1 MSSLHARVA
10 SADAYQLGEGPV
22 WDGDRS
28 RILWVDIL
36 EGKVIEG
43 ILDGDEVVVTATHNL
58 GGMVSAA
65 VPTDSGAILLARQ
78 EELVVLEPGGELR
91 RGARIVSAGSGD
103 RCNDGAVDPAG
114 RFLVGTLALRKT
126 DTAQRLLRVE
136 QDGRVTT
143 VDDDLTLSN
152 GLAWSPDGTLLYS
165 VDTLSRRIRVRDYD
179 SATGEMGE
187 RREHLFFDD
196 GYPDGICVDADGCLW
211 VAVWGAGE
219 VRRFSHDG
227 AQLESVKVPAPHVS
241 SVALVSADLDLLLIT
256 TAREGL
262 TPDELA
268 ANPLS
273 GHLFS
278 VRVGAV
284 GLAPPPAVL

>member
-1 MSSLHARVA
+1 MTTLHARVA
-10 SADAYQLGEGPV
+10 SADSYQLGEGPV
-22 WDGDRS
+22 WDVDRR

-36 EGKVIEG
+36 GGKVMEG
-43 ILDGDEVVVTATHNL
+43 ILDDDEVVVTATHDV

-65 VPTDSGAILLARQ
+65 VPTSSGAILLALQ
-78 EELVVLEPGGELR
+78 EELAILEPAGELR

-114 RFLVGTLALRKT
+114 RFLVGTLSLRET
-126 DTAQRLLRVE
+126 DNRQRLLRLE
-136 QDGRVTT
+136 RDGTLTT
-143 VDDDLTLSN
+143 IDGDLTLSN

-179 SATGEMGE
+179 PATGDMGQ
-187 RREHLFFDD
+187 RREHLSFDD
-196 GYPDGICVDADGCLW
+196 GYPDGICIDAEGCLW
-211 VAVWGAGE
+211 AAIWGTGE
-219 VRRFSHDG
+219 VRRFSRHG
-227 AQLESVKVPAPHVS
+227 AQLESVKVPAPHIS
-241 SVALVSADLDLLLIT
+241 SVALVGAGLDLLLIT

-278 VRVGAV
+278 VRVGTV
-284 GLAPPPAVL
+284 GLATPPAVL

>member
-1 MSSLHARVA
+1 MTSLHARVA

-36 EGKVIEG
+36 AGKVMEG
-43 ILDGDEVVVTATHNL
+43 ILDGDEVVVTATENL

-65 VPTDSGAILLARQ
+65 VPTNSGAILLALQ
-78 EELVVLEPGGELR
+78 EELAVLEPGGELR

-114 RFLVGTLALRKT
+114 RFLVGTLALRET

-136 QDGRVTT
+136 HDGTVTT
-143 VDDDLTLSN
+143 IDDDLTLSN
-152 GLAWSPDGTLLYS
+152 GLAWSPDGNLLYS

-179 SATGEMGE
+179 PGTGEVGE
-187 RREHLFFDD
+187 RREHLSFDD

-211 VAVWGAGE
+211 IAVWGAGE
-219 VRRFSHDG
+219 VRRFSRDG

-241 SVALVSADLDLLLIT
+241 SVALVGADLDRLLIT

-262 TPDELA
+262 THDELA
-268 ANPLS
+268 TNPLS

-278 VRVGAV
+278 VRVGTV
-284 GLAPPPAVL
+284 GLATPPAVL